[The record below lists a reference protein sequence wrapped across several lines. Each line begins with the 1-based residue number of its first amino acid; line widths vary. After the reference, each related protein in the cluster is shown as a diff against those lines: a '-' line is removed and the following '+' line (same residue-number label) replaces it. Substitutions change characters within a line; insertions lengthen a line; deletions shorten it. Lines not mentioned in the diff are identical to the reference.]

1 MVDWGSGKMQDLE
14 ETYVVSLVMQ
24 EEGGESFQML
34 SPASKPLSLP
44 SALRS
49 SALESAHGI
58 PLPML
63 CSVPARG
70 CAGVTFSP
78 LGLGVR
84 VAGTPS

>member
-1 MVDWGSGKMQDLE
+1 MQDLE
-14 ETYVVSLVMQ
+14 KTYVVSSVLK

-34 SPASKPLSLP
+34 SPTSKPLLLLC
-44 SALRS
+44 ALCS

-58 PLPML
+58 PLLML

-78 LGLGVR
+78 LWLSVR
-84 VAGTPS
+84 VVGIPS